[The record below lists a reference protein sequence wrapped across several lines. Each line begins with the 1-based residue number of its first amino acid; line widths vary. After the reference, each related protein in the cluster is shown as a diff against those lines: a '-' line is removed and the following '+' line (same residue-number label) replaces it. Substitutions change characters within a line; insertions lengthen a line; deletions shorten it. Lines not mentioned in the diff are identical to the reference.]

1 MNNGAGKCEQ
11 MRLLAFF
18 AAKYWK
24 IFSAW
29 RKIRHSKYIQKTYK
43 EKKGRKK
50 NGNKKTDKRRVAG
63 FHEAERL

>member
-29 RKIRHSKYIQKTYK
+29 RKIRHSKYIQKNIQRK
-43 EKKGRKK
+43 ERKKK

-63 FHEAERL
+63 FRKTERL

>member
-1 MNNGAGKCEQ
+1 MNNGADKCEQ

-29 RKIRHSKYIQKTYK
+29 RKIRHSKYMQKAYERT
-43 EKKGRKK
+43 EK
-50 NGNKKTDKRRVAG
+50 NGNKKTDKRRVTG
-63 FHEAERL
+63 FRKTERL